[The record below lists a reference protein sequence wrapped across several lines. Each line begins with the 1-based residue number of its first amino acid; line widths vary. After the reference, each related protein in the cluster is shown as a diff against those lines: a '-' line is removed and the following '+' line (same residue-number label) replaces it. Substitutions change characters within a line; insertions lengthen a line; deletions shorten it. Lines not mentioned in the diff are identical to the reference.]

1 MPVKNKISLQEL
13 AEFMTTA
20 DETLDKKTCEAFA
33 RTLFEVVEEAL
44 LSDKFVKVKGFG
56 TFKLVAVSDRES
68 VNINTGERFQIE
80 GHTKVS
86 FIPDNTL
93 KEEINRPFAHFETID
108 LSDDTEQAEL
118 DAIDAAAE
126 EEAQEMQASQEA
138 VEEAADEAVEEFVE
152 KSVEEEPAEEAVEQ
166 TAEEAPKEATA
177 EETEE
182 SMEEPVATE
191 PQTIVTAEKKEEEP
205 AKAAASAEERQSV
218 AEATVENTDDEALA
232 EETPAEESPES
243 EADGQEEASTAMPIT
258 YEYNEQPPRRPFNWW
273 KAIGLFFAV
282 LALMLASYFAGYYRL
297 LCPCIIGLPEW
308 SEPQPAQPAV
318 KVQSA
323 KPAPAKPQ
331 PAPAEATAPKIPEN
345 PLNLEN
351 PEQPEP
357 RISKP
362 AKPASAPRKQQ
373 SAPRKQQ
380 SAPAE
385 VAPAPQADTT
395 VATQPHTVARGET
408 LYSIARKYYGSDKYV
423 NVIIRHNR
431 IKNPNNIEKGTTL
444 QIPILDT
451 GN

>member
-1 MPVKNKISLQEL
+1 
-13 AEFMTTA
+13 MTAA
-20 DETLDKKTCEAFA
+20 DETLDKNTCEAFA

-108 LSDDTEQAEL
+108 LSDETEQAEL
-118 DAIDAAAE
+118 DAIDAAAAEEALENEEAEETVEEVAEEMPADEPTEEVVE
-126 EEAQEMQASQEA
+126 EEVMEEVPEEVLKEEP
-138 VEEAADEAVEEFVE
+138 VEEA
-152 KSVEEEPAEEAVEQ
+152 EEP
-166 TAEEAPKEATA
+166 
-177 EETEE
+177 
-182 SMEEPVATE
+182 MEEPVATE
-191 PQTIVTAEKKEEEP
+191 PQTIVTAEKKEEKP
-205 AKAAASAEERQSV
+205 AKAEEPAADTTLESEKAPEPEAEE
-218 AEATVENTDDEALA
+218 
-232 EETPAEESPES
+232 
-243 EADGQEEASTAMPIT
+243 QEEAPTALPVS
-258 YEYNEQPPRRPFNWW
+258 YEYTEQPPRRPFNWW
-273 KAIGLFFAV
+273 KAIGVFFFV
-282 LALMLASYFAGYYRL
+282 LTLMLLSYFAGYYRL

-308 SEPQPAQPAV
+308 TEPQPVQPAA
-318 KVQSA
+318 KVQPT
-323 KPAPAKPQ
+323 KTAPAKPQ
-331 PAPAEATAPKIPEN
+331 PAPAETTTPKISEN
-345 PLNLEN
+345 PLNSEN
-351 PEQPEP
+351 PEQPES
-357 RISKP
+357 RKSKP
-362 AKPASAPRKQQ
+362 AKPDP
-373 SAPRKQQ
+373 APRKQQ

-385 VAPAPQADTT
+385 VAPAPPADTT

>member
-1 MPVKNKISLQEL
+1 
-13 AEFMTTA
+13 MTAA

-108 LSDDTEQAEL
+108 LSDETEQAEL
-118 DAIDAAAE
+118 DAIDAAAAEEALENEEAEETVEEVAEEMPADEPTEEVVE
-126 EEAQEMQASQEA
+126 EEVKEEVPEEVLKEEA
-138 VEEAADEAVEEFVE
+138 VEET
-152 KSVEEEPAEEAVEQ
+152 EEP
-166 TAEEAPKEATA
+166 
-177 EETEE
+177 
-182 SMEEPVATE
+182 MEEPVATE

-205 AKAAASAEERQSV
+205 AKAEEPAADTTLESEKGPEPEAEE
-218 AEATVENTDDEALA
+218 
-232 EETPAEESPES
+232 
-243 EADGQEEASTAMPIT
+243 QEEAPTALPVS
-258 YEYNEQPPRRPFNWW
+258 YEYTEQPPRRPFNWW
-273 KAIGLFFAV
+273 KAIGVFFFV
-282 LALMLASYFAGYYRL
+282 LALMLLSYFAGYYRL

-308 SEPQPAQPAV
+308 TEPQPAQPA
-318 KVQSA
+318 A
-323 KPAPAKPQ
+323 KAQPAKTAPAKPQ
-331 PAPAEATAPKIPEN
+331 PAPAETTAPKISEN
-345 PLNLEN
+345 PLNSEN
-351 PEQPEP
+351 PEQPEF
-357 RISKP
+357 RKNKP
-362 AKPASAPRKQQ
+362 AKPDP
-373 SAPRKQQ
+373 APRKQQ

-385 VAPAPQADTT
+385 VAPAPPADTT

>member
-1 MPVKNKISLQEL
+1 
-13 AEFMTTA
+13 MTAA

-108 LSDDTEQAEL
+108 LSDETEQAEL
-118 DAIDAAAE
+118 DAIDAAAA
-126 EEAQEMQASQEA
+126 EEALENEEA
-138 VEEAADEAVEEFVE
+138 EETVEEVAEEMPAV
-152 KSVEEEPAEEAVEQ
+152 EPAEEDVEEEVKEEVPEEVLKEEPVEE
-166 TAEEAPKEATA
+166 AEEP
-177 EETEE
+177 
-182 SMEEPVATE
+182 MEEPVATE
-191 PQTIVTAEKKEEEP
+191 PQTIVTAEKKQEEP
-205 AKAAASAEERQSV
+205 AKAEEPAADTTLESEKAPEPEAEE
-218 AEATVENTDDEALA
+218 
-232 EETPAEESPES
+232 
-243 EADGQEEASTAMPIT
+243 QEEAPTALPVS
-258 YEYNEQPPRRPFNWW
+258 YEYTEQPPRRPFNWW
-273 KAIGLFFAV
+273 KAIGVFFFV
-282 LALMLASYFAGYYRL
+282 LALMLLSYFAGYYRL

-308 SEPQPAQPAV
+308 TEPQPAQPAA
-318 KVQSA
+318 KVQPA
-323 KPAPAKPQ
+323 KTAPAKPQ
-331 PAPAEATAPKIPEN
+331 PAPAETTAPKIPEN
-345 PLNLEN
+345 PLNSEN
-351 PEQPEP
+351 PEQPES
-357 RISKP
+357 RKSKP
-362 AKPASAPRKQQ
+362 AKPDPAPRKQQ
-373 SAPRKQQ
+373 SAT
-380 SAPAE
+380 AE
-385 VAPAPQADTT
+385 VAPAPPADTT

-451 GN
+451 VN

>member
-1 MPVKNKISLQEL
+1 
-13 AEFMTTA
+13 MTAA

-44 LSDKFVKVKGFG
+44 LTDKFVKVKGFG

-108 LSDDTEQAEL
+108 LSDETEQAEL
-118 DAIDAAAE
+118 DAIDAAAA
-126 EEAQEMQASQEA
+126 EEALENEEA
-138 VEEAADEAVEEFVE
+138 EETVEEVAEEMPAV
-152 KSVEEEPAEEAVEQ
+152 EPAEEDVEEEVKEEVPEEVLKEEPVEE
-166 TAEEAPKEATA
+166 AEEP
-177 EETEE
+177 
-182 SMEEPVATE
+182 MEEPVATE
-191 PQTIVTAEKKEEEP
+191 PQTIVTAEKKEKEP
-205 AKAAASAEERQSV
+205 AKAEEPAADTTLESEKAPEPEAEE
-218 AEATVENTDDEALA
+218 
-232 EETPAEESPES
+232 
-243 EADGQEEASTAMPIT
+243 QEEAPTALPVS
-258 YEYNEQPPRRPFNWW
+258 YEYTEQPPRRPFNWW
-273 KAIGLFFAV
+273 KAIGVFFFV
-282 LALMLASYFAGYYRL
+282 LALMLLSYFAGYYRL

-308 SEPQPAQPAV
+308 TEPQPAQPAA
-318 KVQSA
+318 KVQPA
-323 KPAPAKPQ
+323 KTAPAKPQ
-331 PAPAEATAPKIPEN
+331 PAPAETTAPKISEN
-345 PLNLEN
+345 PLNSEN

-357 RISKP
+357 RKSKP
-362 AKPASAPRKQQ
+362 AKPDP
-373 SAPRKQQ
+373 APRKQQ

-385 VAPAPQADTT
+385 VAPAPPADTT
-395 VATQPHTVARGET
+395 IATQPHTVARGET

-451 GN
+451 VN

>member
-13 AEFMTTA
+13 AEFMTAA

-108 LSDDTEQAEL
+108 LSDETEQAEL
-118 DAIDAAAE
+118 DAIDAAAA
-126 EEAQEMQASQEA
+126 EEAQESEA
-138 VEEAADEAVEEFVE
+138 VEETVEEVAE
-152 KSVEEEPAEEAVEQ
+152 EMPAEEPAEEVVE
-166 TAEEAPKEATA
+166 EEVKEEVLEEVLKEEPA

-182 SMEEPVATE
+182 PMEEPVATE

-205 AKAAASAEERQSV
+205 EKAEEP
-218 AEATVENTDDEALA
+218 AADTALEND
-232 EETPAEESPES
+232 ETPEP
-243 EADGQEEASTAMPIT
+243 EADEQEEAPTALPVS
-258 YEYNEQPPRRPFNWW
+258 YEYAEQPPRRLFNWW
-273 KAIGLFFAV
+273 KAIGVFFAV
-282 LALMLASYFAGYYRL
+282 LALMLLSYFAGYYRL

-308 SEPQPAQPAV
+308 TEPQPAQPAA
-318 KVQSA
+318 KVQPA

-345 PLNLEN
+345 PLNPEN
-351 PEQPEP
+351 PEQQKP
-357 RISKP
+357 RKSEP
-362 AKPASAPRKQQ
+362 AKPAPAPRKQQ
-373 SAPRKQQ
+373 P
-380 SAPAE
+380 APAE
-385 VAPAPQADTT
+385 VAPAPPADTT

>member
-1 MPVKNKISLQEL
+1 
-13 AEFMTTA
+13 MTVA

-108 LSDDTEQAEL
+108 LSDETEQAEL
-118 DAIDAAAE
+118 DAIDAAAAEEALENEEAEETVEEVAEEMPADEPTEEVVE
-126 EEAQEMQASQEA
+126 EEVMEEVPEEVLKEEP
-138 VEEAADEAVEEFVE
+138 VEEA
-152 KSVEEEPAEEAVEQ
+152 EEP
-166 TAEEAPKEATA
+166 
-177 EETEE
+177 
-182 SMEEPVATE
+182 MEEPVATE

-205 AKAAASAEERQSV
+205 AKAEEPAADTTLESEKAPEPEAEE
-218 AEATVENTDDEALA
+218 
-232 EETPAEESPES
+232 
-243 EADGQEEASTAMPIT
+243 QEEAPTALPVS
-258 YEYNEQPPRRPFNWW
+258 YEYTEQPPRRPFNWW
-273 KAIGLFFAV
+273 KAIGVFFLV
-282 LALMLASYFAGYYRL
+282 FALMLLSYFAGYYRL

-308 SEPQPAQPAV
+308 TEPQPVQPAA
-318 KVQSA
+318 KVQPA
-323 KPAPAKPQ
+323 KTAPAKPQ
-331 PAPAEATAPKIPEN
+331 PAPAESTAPKISEN
-345 PLNLEN
+345 PLNSEN
-351 PEQPEP
+351 TEQPEP
-357 RISKP
+357 RKSKP
-362 AKPASAPRKQQ
+362 AKPDP
-373 SAPRKQQ
+373 APRKQQ

-385 VAPAPQADTT
+385 VAPAPPADTT

-423 NVIIRHNR
+423 NIIIRHNR

>member
-1 MPVKNKISLQEL
+1 
-13 AEFMTTA
+13 MTAA

-108 LSDDTEQAEL
+108 LSDETEQAEL
-118 DAIDAAAE
+118 DAIDAAAAEEALENEEAEETVEEVAEEMPATGPAEEIVE
-126 EEAQEMQASQEA
+126 EEVMEEVPEEVLKEEP
-138 VEEAADEAVEEFVE
+138 VEEA
-152 KSVEEEPAEEAVEQ
+152 EEP
-166 TAEEAPKEATA
+166 
-177 EETEE
+177 
-182 SMEEPVATE
+182 MEEPVATE

-205 AKAAASAEERQSV
+205 AKAEEPAADTTLESEKAPEPEAEE
-218 AEATVENTDDEALA
+218 
-232 EETPAEESPES
+232 
-243 EADGQEEASTAMPIT
+243 QEEAPTALPVS
-258 YEYNEQPPRRPFNWW
+258 YEYTEQPPRRPFNWW
-273 KAIGLFFAV
+273 KAIGVFFFV
-282 LALMLASYFAGYYRL
+282 LALMLLSYFAGYYRL

-308 SEPQPAQPAV
+308 TEPQPAQPAA
-318 KVQSA
+318 KVQPA
-323 KPAPAKPQ
+323 KTAPAKPQ
-331 PAPAEATAPKIPEN
+331 PVPAETTAPKISEN
-345 PLNLEN
+345 PLNAEN
-351 PEQPEP
+351 LEQPEP
-357 RISKP
+357 RRSKP
-362 AKPASAPRKQQ
+362 AKPDP
-373 SAPRKQQ
+373 APRKQQ

-385 VAPAPQADTT
+385 VSPAPPADTT
-395 VATQPHTVARGET
+395 IATQPHTVARGET

>member
-1 MPVKNKISLQEL
+1 
-13 AEFMTTA
+13 MTAA
-20 DETLDKKTCEAFA
+20 DETLDKKTCEVFA

-68 VNINTGERFQIE
+68 VNINTGERFQID

-108 LSDDTEQAEL
+108 LSDETEQAEL
-118 DAIDAAAE
+118 DAIDAAAA
-126 EEAQEMQASQEA
+126 EEALENEEA
-138 VEEAADEAVEEFVE
+138 EETVEEVAEEMPADEPTEEV
-152 KSVEEEPAEEAVEQ
+152 VEEEVMEEVP
-166 TAEEAPKEATA
+166 EEVLKEEPV

-182 SMEEPVATE
+182 PMEEPVATE

-205 AKAAASAEERQSV
+205 AKAEEPAADTTLESEKTPEPEAEE
-218 AEATVENTDDEALA
+218 
-232 EETPAEESPES
+232 
-243 EADGQEEASTAMPIT
+243 QEEAPTALPVS
-258 YEYNEQPPRRPFNWW
+258 YEYAEQPPHRPFNWW
-273 KAIGLFFAV
+273 KAIGVFFAV
-282 LALMLASYFAGYYRL
+282 LALMLLSYFAGYYRL

-308 SEPQPAQPAV
+308 TEPQPAQPAA
-318 KVQSA
+318 KVQPA
-323 KPAPAKPQ
+323 KTAPAKPQ
-331 PAPAEATAPKIPEN
+331 PVPAETTAPKISEN
-345 PLNLEN
+345 PLNAEN

-357 RISKP
+357 RRSKP
-362 AKPASAPRKQQ
+362 AKPDP
-373 SAPRKQQ
+373 APRKQQ

-385 VAPAPQADTT
+385 VSPAPPADTT

>member
-1 MPVKNKISLQEL
+1 
-13 AEFMTTA
+13 MTAA

-44 LSDKFVKVKGFG
+44 LTDKFVKVKGFG

-108 LSDDTEQAEL
+108 LSDETEQAEL
-118 DAIDAAAE
+118 DAIDAAAA
-126 EEAQEMQASQEA
+126 EEALENEEA
-138 VEEAADEAVEEFVE
+138 EETVEEVAEEMPAV
-152 KSVEEEPAEEAVEQ
+152 EPAEEDVEEEVKEEVPEEVLKEEPVEE
-166 TAEEAPKEATA
+166 AEEP
-177 EETEE
+177 
-182 SMEEPVATE
+182 MEEPVATE
-191 PQTIVTAEKKEEEP
+191 PQTIVTAEKKEKEP
-205 AKAAASAEERQSV
+205 AKAEEPAADTTLESEKAPEPEAEE
-218 AEATVENTDDEALA
+218 
-232 EETPAEESPES
+232 
-243 EADGQEEASTAMPIT
+243 QEEAPTALPVS
-258 YEYNEQPPRRPFNWW
+258 YEYTEQPPRRPFNWW
-273 KAIGLFFAV
+273 KAIGVFFFV
-282 LALMLASYFAGYYRL
+282 LALMLLSYFAGYYRL

-308 SEPQPAQPAV
+308 TEPQSAQPAA
-318 KVQSA
+318 KVQPT
-323 KPAPAKPQ
+323 KTAPAKPQ
-331 PAPAEATAPKIPEN
+331 PAPAETTAPKISEN
-345 PLNLEN
+345 PHNPGN
-351 PEQPEP
+351 PEQSEP
-357 RISKP
+357 RKSKP
-362 AKPASAPRKQQ
+362 AKPVPAPRKH
-373 SAPRKQQ
+373 Q

-385 VAPAPQADTT
+385 VAPAPPADTT

-451 GN
+451 VN

>member
-1 MPVKNKISLQEL
+1 
-13 AEFMTTA
+13 MTAA
-20 DETLDKKTCEAFA
+20 DVTLDKKTCEAFA

-108 LSDDTEQAEL
+108 LSDETEQAEL
-118 DAIDAAAE
+118 DAIDAAAA
-126 EEAQEMQASQEA
+126 EEALENEEA
-138 VEEAADEAVEEFVE
+138 EETVEEVAEEMPAV
-152 KSVEEEPAEEAVEQ
+152 EPAEEDVEEEVKEEVPEEVLKEEPVEE
-166 TAEEAPKEATA
+166 AEEP
-177 EETEE
+177 
-182 SMEEPVATE
+182 MEEPVATE

-205 AKAAASAEERQSV
+205 AKAEEPAADTVLESEKAPEPEAEE
-218 AEATVENTDDEALA
+218 
-232 EETPAEESPES
+232 
-243 EADGQEEASTAMPIT
+243 QEEAPTVLPVS
-258 YEYNEQPPRRPFNWW
+258 YEYTEQPPRRPFNWW
-273 KAIGLFFAV
+273 KAIGVFFFV
-282 LALMLASYFAGYYRL
+282 LALMLLSYFAGYYRL

-308 SEPQPAQPAV
+308 TEPQPAQPAA
-318 KVQSA
+318 KVQPT
-323 KPAPAKPQ
+323 KTAPAKPQ
-331 PAPAEATAPKIPEN
+331 PAPAETTAPKIPEN
-345 PLNLEN
+345 PLNSEN
-351 PEQPEP
+351 PEQPES
-357 RISKP
+357 RKSKP
-362 AKPASAPRKQQ
+362 AKPDPAPRKQQ
-373 SAPRKQQ
+373 SAT
-380 SAPAE
+380 AE
-385 VAPAPQADTT
+385 VAPAPPADTT

>member
-1 MPVKNKISLQEL
+1 
-13 AEFMTTA
+13 MTAA

-108 LSDDTEQAEL
+108 LSDETEQAEL
-118 DAIDAAAE
+118 DAIDAAAA
-126 EEAQEMQASQEA
+126 EEALENEE
-138 VEEAADEAVEEFVE
+138 VEETVEEVA
-152 KSVEEEPAEEAVEQ
+152 EEMPATEPAEEVVEEEVKEEVPEEVLKEEPVEE
-166 TAEEAPKEATA
+166 AEEP
-177 EETEE
+177 
-182 SMEEPVATE
+182 MEEPVATE

-205 AKAAASAEERQSV
+205 AKAEEPAADTTLESEKAPEPEAEE
-218 AEATVENTDDEALA
+218 
-232 EETPAEESPES
+232 
-243 EADGQEEASTAMPIT
+243 QEEAPTALPVS
-258 YEYNEQPPRRPFNWW
+258 YEYTEQPPRRPFNWW
-273 KAIGLFFAV
+273 KAIGVFFFV
-282 LALMLASYFAGYYRL
+282 LALMLLSYFAGYYRL

-308 SEPQPAQPAV
+308 TEPQPAQPAA
-318 KVQSA
+318 KVQPA
-323 KPAPAKPQ
+323 KTAPAKPQ
-331 PAPAEATAPKIPEN
+331 PAPAEATAPKISEN
-345 PLNLEN
+345 PLNSEN
-351 PEQPEP
+351 PEQPES
-357 RISKP
+357 RKSKP
-362 AKPASAPRKQQ
+362 AKPDP
-373 SAPRKQQ
+373 APRKQQ

-385 VAPAPQADTT
+385 VAPAPPADTT

-423 NVIIRHNR
+423 NIIIRHNR

>member
-1 MPVKNKISLQEL
+1 
-13 AEFMTTA
+13 MTAA

-108 LSDDTEQAEL
+108 LSDETEQAEL
-118 DAIDAAAE
+118 DAIDAAAA
-126 EEAQEMQASQEA
+126 EEALENEEA
-138 VEEAADEAVEEFVE
+138 EETVEEVAEEMPAT
-152 KSVEEEPAEEAVEQ
+152 EPAEEVVEEEVMEEVPEEVLKEEPVEE
-166 TAEEAPKEATA
+166 AEEP
-177 EETEE
+177 
-182 SMEEPVATE
+182 MEEPVATE

-205 AKAAASAEERQSV
+205 AKAEEPAADTVLESEKAPEPEAEE
-218 AEATVENTDDEALA
+218 
-232 EETPAEESPES
+232 
-243 EADGQEEASTAMPIT
+243 QEEAPTALPVS
-258 YEYNEQPPRRPFNWW
+258 YEYTEQPPRRPFNWW
-273 KAIGLFFAV
+273 KAIGVFFFV
-282 LALMLASYFAGYYRL
+282 LALMLLSYFAGYYRL

-308 SEPQPAQPAV
+308 TEPQPVQPAA
-318 KVQSA
+318 KVQPA
-323 KPAPAKPQ
+323 KTAPAKPQ
-331 PAPAEATAPKIPEN
+331 SAPAETTAPKISEN
-345 PLNLEN
+345 PLNSEN
-351 PEQPEP
+351 PEQPES
-357 RISKP
+357 RKSKP
-362 AKPASAPRKQQ
+362 AKPDP
-373 SAPRKQQ
+373 APRKQQ

-385 VAPAPQADTT
+385 VAPAPPADTT

>member
-1 MPVKNKISLQEL
+1 
-13 AEFMTTA
+13 MTAA

-108 LSDDTEQAEL
+108 LSDETEQAEL
-118 DAIDAAAE
+118 DAIDAAAA
-126 EEAQEMQASQEA
+126 EEALENEEA
-138 VEEAADEAVEEFVE
+138 EETVEEVAEEIPAD
-152 KSVEEEPAEEAVEQ
+152 EPAEEVIEEEVMEEVPEEVLKEESVEE
-166 TAEEAPKEATA
+166 AEEP
-177 EETEE
+177 
-182 SMEEPVATE
+182 MEEPVATE

-205 AKAAASAEERQSV
+205 AKAEEPAADTTLESEKAPEPEAEEQED
-218 AEATVENTDDEALA
+218 APTAL
-232 EETPAEESPES
+232 PVS
-243 EADGQEEASTAMPIT
+243 
-258 YEYNEQPPRRPFNWW
+258 YEYTEQPPRRPFNWW
-273 KAIGLFFAV
+273 KAIGVFFFV
-282 LALMLASYFAGYYRL
+282 LALMLLSYFAGYYRL

-308 SEPQPAQPAV
+308 TEPQPAQPAA
-318 KVQSA
+318 KVQPA
-323 KPAPAKPQ
+323 QTAPAKPQ
-331 PAPAEATAPKIPEN
+331 PAPAETTAPKISEN
-345 PLNLEN
+345 PLNSEN

-357 RISKP
+357 RKSMP
-362 AKPASAPRKQQ
+362 AKPAP
-373 SAPRKQQ
+373 APRKQQ

-385 VAPAPQADTT
+385 VSPAPPADTT

>member
-1 MPVKNKISLQEL
+1 
-13 AEFMTTA
+13 MTAA

-108 LSDDTEQAEL
+108 LSDETEQAEL
-118 DAIDAAAE
+118 DAIDAAAA
-126 EEAQEMQASQEA
+126 EEALENEEA
-138 VEEAADEAVEEFVE
+138 EETVEEVAEEMPAT
-152 KSVEEEPAEEAVEQ
+152 EPAEEVVEEEVKEEVPEEVLKEEPVEE
-166 TAEEAPKEATA
+166 AEEP
-177 EETEE
+177 
-182 SMEEPVATE
+182 MEEPVATE

-205 AKAAASAEERQSV
+205 AKAEEPAADTTLESEKAPEPEAEE
-218 AEATVENTDDEALA
+218 
-232 EETPAEESPES
+232 
-243 EADGQEEASTAMPIT
+243 QEEAPSALPVS
-258 YEYNEQPPRRPFNWW
+258 YEYTEQPPRRPFNWW
-273 KAIGLFFAV
+273 KAIGVFFLV
-282 LALMLASYFAGYYRL
+282 LALLLLSYFAGYYRL

-308 SEPQPAQPAV
+308 TEPQPAQPAA
-318 KVQSA
+318 KVQPA
-323 KPAPAKPQ
+323 KTAPAKPQ
-331 PAPAEATAPKIPEN
+331 PAPAETTAPKISEN
-345 PLNLEN
+345 PLNSEN
-351 PEQPEP
+351 PEQPES
-357 RISKP
+357 RKSKP
-362 AKPASAPRKQQ
+362 AKPDP
-373 SAPRKQQ
+373 APRKQQ

-385 VAPAPQADTT
+385 VAPAPPADTT

>member
-1 MPVKNKISLQEL
+1 
-13 AEFMTTA
+13 MTAA

-108 LSDDTEQAEL
+108 LSDETEQAEL
-118 DAIDAAAE
+118 DAIDAAAA
-126 EEAQEMQASQEA
+126 EEALENEEA
-138 VEEAADEAVEEFVE
+138 EETVEEVTEEMPAD
-152 KSVEEEPAEEAVEQ
+152 EPAEEDVEEEVMEEVPEEVLKEEPVEE
-166 TAEEAPKEATA
+166 AEEP
-177 EETEE
+177 
-182 SMEEPVATE
+182 MEEPVATE

-205 AKAAASAEERQSV
+205 AKAEEPAADTTLESEKGPEPEAEE
-218 AEATVENTDDEALA
+218 
-232 EETPAEESPES
+232 
-243 EADGQEEASTAMPIT
+243 QEEAPTALPVS
-258 YEYNEQPPRRPFNWW
+258 YEYTEQPPRRPFNWW
-273 KAIGLFFAV
+273 KAIGVFFFV
-282 LALMLASYFAGYYRL
+282 LALMLLSYFAGYYRL

-308 SEPQPAQPAV
+308 TEPQPAQPA
-318 KVQSA
+318 A
-323 KPAPAKPQ
+323 KAQPAKTAPAKPQ
-331 PAPAEATAPKIPEN
+331 PAPAETTAPKISEN
-345 PLNLEN
+345 PLNSEN
-351 PEQPEP
+351 PEQPEF
-357 RISKP
+357 RKNKP
-362 AKPASAPRKQQ
+362 AKPDP
-373 SAPRKQQ
+373 APRKQQ

-385 VAPAPQADTT
+385 VAPAPPADTT

>member
-1 MPVKNKISLQEL
+1 
-13 AEFMTTA
+13 MTAA

-108 LSDDTEQAEL
+108 LSDETQQAEL
-118 DAIDAAAE
+118 DAIDAAAA
-126 EEAQEMQASQEA
+126 EEALENEEA
-138 VEEAADEAVEEFVE
+138 EETVEEVAEEMPADEPTEEV
-152 KSVEEEPAEEAVEQ
+152 VEEEVMEEVP
-166 TAEEAPKEATA
+166 EEVLKEEPV

-182 SMEEPVATE
+182 PMEEPVATE

-205 AKAAASAEERQSV
+205 AKAEEPAADTTLESEKAPEPEAEE
-218 AEATVENTDDEALA
+218 
-232 EETPAEESPES
+232 
-243 EADGQEEASTAMPIT
+243 QEEAPTALPVS
-258 YEYNEQPPRRPFNWW
+258 YEYTEQPPRRPFNWW
-273 KAIGLFFAV
+273 KAIGVFFLV
-282 LALMLASYFAGYYRL
+282 FALMLLSYFAGYYRL

-308 SEPQPAQPAV
+308 TEPQPVQPAA
-318 KVQSA
+318 KVQPA
-323 KPAPAKPQ
+323 KTAPAKPQ
-331 PAPAEATAPKIPEN
+331 PAPAESTAPKISEN
-345 PLNLEN
+345 SLNPEN
-351 PEQPEP
+351 PEQPES
-357 RISKP
+357 RKSKP
-362 AKPASAPRKQQ
+362 AKPDP
-373 SAPRKQQ
+373 APRKQQ

-385 VAPAPQADTT
+385 VAPAPPADTT

>member
-1 MPVKNKISLQEL
+1 
-13 AEFMTTA
+13 MTAA
-20 DETLDKKTCEAFA
+20 DDTLDKKTCEAFA

-108 LSDDTEQAEL
+108 LSDETEQAEL
-118 DAIDAAAE
+118 DAIDAAAA
-126 EEAQEMQASQEA
+126 EEALENEEA
-138 VEEAADEAVEEFVE
+138 EETVEEVAEEMPAA
-152 KSVEEEPAEEAVEQ
+152 EPAEEVVE
-166 TAEEAPKEATA
+166 EEVKEEVPEEVLKEDPV

-182 SMEEPVATE
+182 PMEEPVATE

-205 AKAAASAEERQSV
+205 AKAEEPAADTTLESKKNPEPEAEE
-218 AEATVENTDDEALA
+218 
-232 EETPAEESPES
+232 
-243 EADGQEEASTAMPIT
+243 QEEAPTALPVS
-258 YEYNEQPPRRPFNWW
+258 YEYTEQPPRRPFNWW
-273 KAIGLFFAV
+273 KAIGVFFFV
-282 LALMLASYFAGYYRL
+282 LALMLLSYFAGYYRL

-308 SEPQPAQPAV
+308 TEPQPVQPAA
-318 KVQSA
+318 KVQPA
-323 KPAPAKPQ
+323 KTAPAKPQ
-331 PAPAEATAPKIPEN
+331 PAPAESTAPKISAN
-345 PLNLEN
+345 PLNSEN
-351 PEQPEP
+351 PEQPES
-357 RISKP
+357 RKSKP
-362 AKPASAPRKQQ
+362 AKPDP
-373 SAPRKQQ
+373 APRKQQ

-385 VAPAPQADTT
+385 VAPAPPADTT

>member
-13 AEFMTTA
+13 AEFMTAA
-20 DETLDKKTCEAFA
+20 DVTLDKKTCEAFA

-108 LSDDTEQAEL
+108 LSDETEQAEL
-118 DAIDAAAE
+118 DAIDAAAA
-126 EEAQEMQASQEA
+126 EEAQE
-138 VEEAADEAVEEFVE
+138 EETVEEFVAE
-152 KSVEEEPAEEAVEQ
+152 VAEEMPAEEPAEEVVEEEVKEEVPEEVLKEEPVEE
-166 TAEEAPKEATA
+166 AEEP
-177 EETEE
+177 
-182 SMEEPVATE
+182 MEEPVATE

-205 AKAAASAEERQSV
+205 AKAEEPAADTTLESEKAPEPEAEE
-218 AEATVENTDDEALA
+218 
-232 EETPAEESPES
+232 
-243 EADGQEEASTAMPIT
+243 QEEAPTALPVS
-258 YEYNEQPPRRPFNWW
+258 YEYTEQPPRRPFNWW
-273 KAIGLFFAV
+273 KAIGVFFFV
-282 LALMLASYFAGYYRL
+282 LALMLLSYFAGYYRL

-308 SEPQPAQPAV
+308 TEPQPAQPAA
-318 KVQSA
+318 KVQPA
-323 KPAPAKPQ
+323 KTAPAKPQ
-331 PAPAEATAPKIPEN
+331 PAPAETTAPKISEN
-345 PLNLEN
+345 PLNSEN
-351 PEQPEP
+351 PEQPES
-357 RISKP
+357 RKSKP
-362 AKPASAPRKQQ
+362 AKPDP
-373 SAPRKQQ
+373 APRKQQ

-385 VAPAPQADTT
+385 VAPAPPADTT

>member
-13 AEFMTTA
+13 AEFMTAA
-20 DETLDKKTCEAFA
+20 DVTLDKKTCEAFA

-44 LSDKFVKVKGFG
+44 LTDKFVKVKGFG

-108 LSDDTEQAEL
+108 LSDETEQAEL
-118 DAIDAAAE
+118 DAIDAAAA
-126 EEAQEMQASQEA
+126 EEALENEEA
-138 VEEAADEAVEEFVE
+138 EETVEEVAEEMPAD
-152 KSVEEEPAEEAVEQ
+152 EPAEEVVEEEVKEEVPEEMLKEEPVEE
-166 TAEEAPKEATA
+166 AEEP
-177 EETEE
+177 
-182 SMEEPVATE
+182 MEEPVATE

-205 AKAAASAEERQSV
+205 AKAEEPAADTTLESEKKPEPEAEE
-218 AEATVENTDDEALA
+218 
-232 EETPAEESPES
+232 
-243 EADGQEEASTAMPIT
+243 QEEAPTALPVS
-258 YEYNEQPPRRPFNWW
+258 YEYTEQPPRRPFNWW
-273 KAIGLFFAV
+273 KAIGVFFFV
-282 LALMLASYFAGYYRL
+282 LVLMLLSYFAGYYRL

-308 SEPQPAQPAV
+308 TEPQPAQPA
-318 KVQSA
+318 A
-323 KPAPAKPQ
+323 KAQPAKTAPAKPQ
-331 PAPAEATAPKIPEN
+331 PAPAETTAPKISAN
-345 PLNLEN
+345 PLNSEN
-351 PEQPEP
+351 PEQPES
-357 RISKP
+357 RKSKP
-362 AKPASAPRKQQ
+362 AKPDP
-373 SAPRKQQ
+373 APRKQQ

-385 VAPAPQADTT
+385 VAPAPPADTT

>member
-13 AEFMTTA
+13 AEFMTAA

-108 LSDDTEQAEL
+108 LSDETEQAEL
-118 DAIDAAAE
+118 DAIDAAAA
-126 EEAQEMQASQEA
+126 EEALENEEA
-138 VEEAADEAVEEFVE
+138 EETVEEVAEEIPAD
-152 KSVEEEPAEEAVEQ
+152 EPAEEVIEEEVMEEVPEEVLKEESVEE
-166 TAEEAPKEATA
+166 AEEP
-177 EETEE
+177 
-182 SMEEPVATE
+182 MEEPVATE

-205 AKAAASAEERQSV
+205 AKAEEPAADTTLESEKAPEPEAEE
-218 AEATVENTDDEALA
+218 
-232 EETPAEESPES
+232 
-243 EADGQEEASTAMPIT
+243 QEEAPTALPVSN
-258 YEYNEQPPRRPFNWW
+258 EYTEQPPRRPFNWW
-273 KAIGLFFAV
+273 KAIGVFFFV
-282 LALMLASYFAGYYRL
+282 LALMLLSYFAGYYRL

-308 SEPQPAQPAV
+308 TEPQPAQPAA
-318 KVQSA
+318 KVQPA
-323 KPAPAKPQ
+323 QTAPAKPQ
-331 PAPAEATAPKIPEN
+331 PAPAETTAPKISEN
-345 PLNLEN
+345 PLNSEN

-357 RISKP
+357 RKSMP
-362 AKPASAPRKQQ
+362 AKPAP
-373 SAPRKQQ
+373 APRKQQ

-385 VAPAPQADTT
+385 VSPAPPADTT

>member
-1 MPVKNKISLQEL
+1 
-13 AEFMTTA
+13 MTAA
-20 DETLDKKTCEAFA
+20 DVTLDKKTCEAFA

-108 LSDDTEQAEL
+108 LSDETEQAEL
-118 DAIDAAAE
+118 DAIDAAAA
-126 EEAQEMQASQEA
+126 EEALENEEA
-138 VEEAADEAVEEFVE
+138 EETVEEVAEEMPADEPTEEV
-152 KSVEEEPAEEAVEQ
+152 VEEEVMEEVP
-166 TAEEAPKEATA
+166 EEVLKEEPV

-182 SMEEPVATE
+182 PMEEPVATE
-191 PQTIVTAEKKEEEP
+191 PQTIVTAEKKEEKP
-205 AKAAASAEERQSV
+205 AKAEEPAADTTLESEKAPEPEAEE
-218 AEATVENTDDEALA
+218 
-232 EETPAEESPES
+232 
-243 EADGQEEASTAMPIT
+243 QEEAPTALPVS
-258 YEYNEQPPRRPFNWW
+258 YEYTEQAPRRPFNWW
-273 KAIGLFFAV
+273 KAIGVFFFV
-282 LALMLASYFAGYYRL
+282 LALMLLSYFAGYYRL

-308 SEPQPAQPAV
+308 TEPQPAQPAA
-318 KVQSA
+318 KVQPA
-323 KPAPAKPQ
+323 KTAPVKPQ
-331 PAPAEATAPKIPEN
+331 PAPAETTAPKISGNTLNPEN
-345 PLNLEN
+345 T
-351 PEQPEP
+351 EQPEP
-357 RISKP
+357 RKSKP
-362 AKPASAPRKQQ
+362 AKPEP
-373 SAPRKQQ
+373 APRKQQ

-385 VAPAPQADTT
+385 VAPAPPADTT

>member
-1 MPVKNKISLQEL
+1 
-13 AEFMTTA
+13 MTAA

-44 LSDKFVKVKGFG
+44 LTDKFVKVKGFG

-108 LSDDTEQAEL
+108 LSDETEQAEL
-118 DAIDAAAE
+118 DAIDAAAA
-126 EEAQEMQASQEA
+126 EEALENEEAEETVEEVAEEMPAAEPTEEVVKEEVMEEVPEEVLKEEP
-138 VEEAADEAVEEFVE
+138 VEEA
-152 KSVEEEPAEEAVEQ
+152 EEP
-166 TAEEAPKEATA
+166 
-177 EETEE
+177 
-182 SMEEPVATE
+182 MEEPVATE

-205 AKAAASAEERQSV
+205 AKAEEPAADTTLENEKAPEPEAEE
-218 AEATVENTDDEALA
+218 
-232 EETPAEESPES
+232 
-243 EADGQEEASTAMPIT
+243 QEEAPTALPVS
-258 YEYNEQPPRRPFNWW
+258 YEYTEQPPRRPFNWW
-273 KAIGLFFAV
+273 KAIGVFFFV
-282 LALMLASYFAGYYRL
+282 LALMLLSYFAGYYRL

-308 SEPQPAQPAV
+308 TESQPAQPAA
-318 KVQSA
+318 KVQPA
-323 KPAPAKPQ
+323 KTAPAKPQ
-331 PAPAEATAPKIPEN
+331 PAPAETTAPKISEN
-345 PLNLEN
+345 PHNPGN
-351 PEQPEP
+351 PEQSEP
-357 RISKP
+357 RKSKP
-362 AKPASAPRKQQ
+362 AKPDP
-373 SAPRKQQ
+373 APRKQQ

-385 VAPAPQADTT
+385 VAPAPPADTT
-395 VATQPHTVARGET
+395 IATQPHTVARGET

>member
-13 AEFMTTA
+13 AEFMTAA

-108 LSDDTEQAEL
+108 LSDETEQAEL
-118 DAIDAAAE
+118 DAIDAAAA
-126 EEAQEMQASQEA
+126 EEALENEEA
-138 VEEAADEAVEEFVE
+138 EETVEEVAEEMPAA
-152 KSVEEEPAEEAVEQ
+152 EPAEEVVEEEVKEEVPEEVLKEEPVEE
-166 TAEEAPKEATA
+166 AEEP
-177 EETEE
+177 
-182 SMEEPVATE
+182 MEEPVATE

-205 AKAAASAEERQSV
+205 AKAEEPAADTVLESEKAPEPEAEE
-218 AEATVENTDDEALA
+218 
-232 EETPAEESPES
+232 
-243 EADGQEEASTAMPIT
+243 QEEAPTVLPVS
-258 YEYNEQPPRRPFNWW
+258 YEYTEQPPRRPFNWW
-273 KAIGLFFAV
+273 KAIGVFFFV
-282 LALMLASYFAGYYRL
+282 LALMLLSYFAGYYRL

-308 SEPQPAQPAV
+308 TEPQPAQPAA
-318 KVQSA
+318 KVQPT
-323 KPAPAKPQ
+323 KTAPAKPQ
-331 PAPAEATAPKIPEN
+331 PAPAETTAPKIPEN
-345 PLNLEN
+345 PLNSEN
-351 PEQPEP
+351 PEQPES
-357 RISKP
+357 RKSKP
-362 AKPASAPRKQQ
+362 AKPDPAPRKQQ
-373 SAPRKQQ
+373 SAT
-380 SAPAE
+380 AE
-385 VAPAPQADTT
+385 VAPAPPADTT

>member
-13 AEFMTTA
+13 AEFMTAA

-108 LSDDTEQAEL
+108 LSDETEQAEL
-118 DAIDAAAE
+118 DAIDAAAA
-126 EEAQEMQASQEA
+126 EEALENEEA
-138 VEEAADEAVEEFVE
+138 EETVEEVAEEMPAD
-152 KSVEEEPAEEAVEQ
+152 EPAEEVVEEEVKEEVPEEVLIEEPVEE
-166 TAEEAPKEATA
+166 AEEP
-177 EETEE
+177 
-182 SMEEPVATE
+182 MEEPVATE
-191 PQTIVTAEKKEEEP
+191 PQTIVTAEKKEDEPAKVEEP
-205 AKAAASAEERQSV
+205 AADTTLESEKAPEPEAEE
-218 AEATVENTDDEALA
+218 
-232 EETPAEESPES
+232 
-243 EADGQEEASTAMPIT
+243 QEEAPSALPVS
-258 YEYNEQPPRRPFNWW
+258 YEYTEQPPRRPFNWW
-273 KAIGLFFAV
+273 KAIGVFFFV
-282 LALMLASYFAGYYRL
+282 LALMLLSYFAGYYRL

-308 SEPQPAQPAV
+308 TEPQPAQPAA
-318 KVQSA
+318 KVQPA
-323 KPAPAKPQ
+323 KTAPAKPQ
-331 PAPAEATAPKIPEN
+331 PAPAETTAPKISEN
-345 PLNLEN
+345 PLNSEN
-351 PEQPEP
+351 PEQPES
-357 RISKP
+357 RKSKP
-362 AKPASAPRKQQ
+362 AKPDP
-373 SAPRKQQ
+373 APRKQQ

-385 VAPAPQADTT
+385 VAPAPPADTT

>member
-1 MPVKNKISLQEL
+1 
-13 AEFMTTA
+13 MTAA

-108 LSDDTEQAEL
+108 LSDETEQAEL
-118 DAIDAAAE
+118 DAIDAAAA
-126 EEAQEMQASQEA
+126 EEALENEEA
-138 VEEAADEAVEEFVE
+138 EETVEEVAEEMPADEPTEEV
-152 KSVEEEPAEEAVEQ
+152 VEEEVKEEVP
-166 TAEEAPKEATA
+166 EEVLKEEPV

-182 SMEEPVATE
+182 PMEEPVATE
-191 PQTIVTAEKKEEEP
+191 PQTIVTAEKKQEEP
-205 AKAAASAEERQSV
+205 AKAEEPAADTTLESEKAPEPEAEEQED
-218 AEATVENTDDEALA
+218 APTAL
-232 EETPAEESPES
+232 PVS
-243 EADGQEEASTAMPIT
+243 
-258 YEYNEQPPRRPFNWW
+258 YEYTEQPPRRPFNWW
-273 KAIGLFFAV
+273 KAIGVFFLV
-282 LALMLASYFAGYYRL
+282 LALMLLSYFAGYYRL

-308 SEPQPAQPAV
+308 TEPQPVQLAAKVQPA
-318 KVQSA
+318 KTT
-323 KPAPAKPQ
+323 PAKPQ
-331 PAPAEATAPKIPEN
+331 PAPAESTAPKISEN
-345 PLNLEN
+345 SLNSEN

-357 RISKP
+357 RKSKP
-362 AKPASAPRKQQ
+362 AKPDP
-373 SAPRKQQ
+373 APRKQQ

-385 VAPAPQADTT
+385 VAPAPPADTT

>member
-1 MPVKNKISLQEL
+1 
-13 AEFMTTA
+13 MTAA

-108 LSDDTEQAEL
+108 LSDETEQAEL
-118 DAIDAAAE
+118 DAIDAAAA
-126 EEAQEMQASQEA
+126 EEALENEEA
-138 VEEAADEAVEEFVE
+138 EETVEEVAEEMPAD
-152 KSVEEEPAEEAVEQ
+152 EPAEEDVEEEVMEEVPEEVLKEEPVEE
-166 TAEEAPKEATA
+166 AEEP
-177 EETEE
+177 
-182 SMEEPVATE
+182 MEEPVATE

-205 AKAAASAEERQSV
+205 AKAEEPAADTTLESEKTPEPEAEE
-218 AEATVENTDDEALA
+218 
-232 EETPAEESPES
+232 
-243 EADGQEEASTAMPIT
+243 QEEAPTALPVS
-258 YEYNEQPPRRPFNWW
+258 YEYTEQPPRRPFNWW
-273 KAIGLFFAV
+273 KAIGVFFFV
-282 LALMLASYFAGYYRL
+282 LALMLLSYFAGYYRL

-308 SEPQPAQPAV
+308 TEPQPAQPA
-318 KVQSA
+318 A
-323 KPAPAKPQ
+323 KAQPAKTAPAKPQ
-331 PAPAEATAPKIPEN
+331 PAPAETTAPKISEN
-345 PLNLEN
+345 PLNSEN
-351 PEQPEP
+351 PEQPEF
-357 RISKP
+357 RKNKP
-362 AKPASAPRKQQ
+362 AKPDP
-373 SAPRKQQ
+373 APRKQQ

-385 VAPAPQADTT
+385 VAPAPPADTT

-444 QIPILDT
+444 QIPILGT

>member
-1 MPVKNKISLQEL
+1 
-13 AEFMTTA
+13 MTTA

-108 LSDDTEQAEL
+108 LSDETEQAEL
-118 DAIDAAAE
+118 DAIDAAAA
-126 EEAQEMQASQEA
+126 EEALENEEA
-138 VEEAADEAVEEFVE
+138 EETVEEVAEEMPAA
-152 KSVEEEPAEEAVEQ
+152 EPAEEVVEEEVMEEVPEEVLKEEPVEE
-166 TAEEAPKEATA
+166 AEEP
-177 EETEE
+177 
-182 SMEEPVATE
+182 MEEPVATE

-205 AKAAASAEERQSV
+205 AKAEEPAADTTLESEKAPEPEAEE
-218 AEATVENTDDEALA
+218 
-232 EETPAEESPES
+232 
-243 EADGQEEASTAMPIT
+243 QEEAPTALPVS
-258 YEYNEQPPRRPFNWW
+258 YEYTEQPPRRPFNWW
-273 KAIGLFFAV
+273 KAIGVFFFV
-282 LALMLASYFAGYYRL
+282 LALMLLSYFAGYYRL

-308 SEPQPAQPAV
+308 TESQPAQPAA
-318 KVQSA
+318 KVQPT
-323 KPAPAKPQ
+323 KTAPAKPQ
-331 PAPAEATAPKIPEN
+331 PAPAETTAPKIPEN
-345 PLNLEN
+345 PLNTEN

-357 RISKP
+357 RKSKP
-362 AKPASAPRKQQ
+362 AKPDP
-373 SAPRKQQ
+373 APRKQQ

-385 VAPAPQADTT
+385 VAPAPPADTT
-395 VATQPHTVARGET
+395 IATQPHTVARGET

>member
-1 MPVKNKISLQEL
+1 
-13 AEFMTTA
+13 MTAA
-20 DETLDKKTCEAFA
+20 DVTLDKKTCEAFA

-44 LSDKFVKVKGFG
+44 LTDKFVKVKGFG

-108 LSDDTEQAEL
+108 LSDETEQAEL
-118 DAIDAAAE
+118 DAIDAAAA
-126 EEAQEMQASQEA
+126 EEALENEEA
-138 VEEAADEAVEEFVE
+138 EETVEEVAEEMPAD
-152 KSVEEEPAEEAVEQ
+152 EPAEEVVE
-166 TAEEAPKEATA
+166 EEVKEEVPEEVLKEEPV

-182 SMEEPVATE
+182 PMEEPVATE

-205 AKAAASAEERQSV
+205 AKAEEPAADTTLESEKKPEPEAEE
-218 AEATVENTDDEALA
+218 
-232 EETPAEESPES
+232 
-243 EADGQEEASTAMPIT
+243 QEEAPTALPVS
-258 YEYNEQPPRRPFNWW
+258 YEYTEQPPRRPFNWW
-273 KAIGLFFAV
+273 KAIGVFFFV
-282 LALMLASYFAGYYRL
+282 LVLMLLSYFAGYYRL

-308 SEPQPAQPAV
+308 TEPQPAQPA
-318 KVQSA
+318 A
-323 KPAPAKPQ
+323 KAQPAKTAPAKPQ
-331 PAPAEATAPKIPEN
+331 PAPAETTAPKISEN
-345 PLNLEN
+345 SLNSEN
-351 PEQPEP
+351 PEQPES
-357 RISKP
+357 RKSKP
-362 AKPASAPRKQQ
+362 AKPDP
-373 SAPRKQQ
+373 APRKQQ

-385 VAPAPQADTT
+385 VAPAPPADTT

>member
-1 MPVKNKISLQEL
+1 
-13 AEFMTTA
+13 MTAA
-20 DETLDKKTCEAFA
+20 DETLDKKTCEAFT

-44 LSDKFVKVKGFG
+44 LTDKFVKVKGFG

-108 LSDDTEQAEL
+108 LSDETEQAEL
-118 DAIDAAAE
+118 DAIDAAAA
-126 EEAQEMQASQEA
+126 EEALENEEA
-138 VEEAADEAVEEFVE
+138 EETVEEVAEEMPADEPTEEV
-152 KSVEEEPAEEAVEQ
+152 VEEEVMEEVP
-166 TAEEAPKEATA
+166 EEVLKEEPV

-182 SMEEPVATE
+182 PMEEPVATE

-205 AKAAASAEERQSV
+205 AKAEEPAADTTLESEKAPEPEAEE
-218 AEATVENTDDEALA
+218 
-232 EETPAEESPES
+232 
-243 EADGQEEASTAMPIT
+243 QEEAPTALPVS
-258 YEYNEQPPRRPFNWW
+258 YEYTEQPPRRPFNWW
-273 KAIGLFFAV
+273 KAIGVFFFV
-282 LALMLASYFAGYYRL
+282 FALMLLSYFAGYYRL

-308 SEPQPAQPAV
+308 TEPQPVQPAA
-318 KVQSA
+318 KVQPA
-323 KPAPAKPQ
+323 KTAPAKPQ
-331 PAPAEATAPKIPEN
+331 PAPAETTAPKISEN
-345 PLNLEN
+345 PLNSEN
-351 PEQPEP
+351 PEQPES
-357 RISKP
+357 RKSKP
-362 AKPASAPRKQQ
+362 AKPDPAPRKQQ
-373 SAPRKQQ
+373 SAPV
-380 SAPAE
+380 E
-385 VAPAPQADTT
+385 VAPAPPADTT

>member
-1 MPVKNKISLQEL
+1 
-13 AEFMTTA
+13 MTTA

-108 LSDDTEQAEL
+108 LSDETEQAEL
-118 DAIDAAAE
+118 DAIDAAAA
-126 EEAQEMQASQEA
+126 EEALENDEA
-138 VEEAADEAVEEFVE
+138 EETVEEVAEEMPAT
-152 KSVEEEPAEEAVEQ
+152 EPAEEVVEEEVKEEVPEEVLKEEPVEE
-166 TAEEAPKEATA
+166 AEEP
-177 EETEE
+177 
-182 SMEEPVATE
+182 MEEPVATE

-205 AKAAASAEERQSV
+205 AKVEEPAADTTLESEKVPEPEAEE
-218 AEATVENTDDEALA
+218 
-232 EETPAEESPES
+232 
-243 EADGQEEASTAMPIT
+243 QEEAPTALPVS
-258 YEYNEQPPRRPFNWW
+258 YEYTEQPPRRPFNWW
-273 KAIGLFFAV
+273 KAIGVFFFV
-282 LALMLASYFAGYYRL
+282 LTLMLLSYFAGYYRL

-308 SEPQPAQPAV
+308 TEPQPAQPAA
-318 KVQSA
+318 KVQPA
-323 KPAPAKPQ
+323 KTAPAKPQ
-331 PAPAEATAPKIPEN
+331 PAPAETTAPKISEN
-345 PLNLEN
+345 PLNSEN
-351 PEQPEP
+351 PEQPES
-357 RISKP
+357 RKSKP
-362 AKPASAPRKQQ
+362 AKPDP
-373 SAPRKQQ
+373 APRKQQ

-385 VAPAPQADTT
+385 VAPAPPADTT

>member
-13 AEFMTTA
+13 AEFMTAA

-108 LSDDTEQAEL
+108 LSDETEQAEL
-118 DAIDAAAE
+118 DAIDAAAT
-126 EEAQEMQASQEA
+126 EEALENEEA
-138 VEEAADEAVEEFVE
+138 EETVEEVAEEMPAD
-152 KSVEEEPAEEAVEQ
+152 EPAEEDVEEDVMEEVPEEVLKEESVEE
-166 TAEEAPKEATA
+166 AEEPR
-177 EETEE
+177 
-182 SMEEPVATE
+182 EEPVATE

-205 AKAAASAEERQSV
+205 AKAEEPAADTTLESEKTPEPEAEE
-218 AEATVENTDDEALA
+218 
-232 EETPAEESPES
+232 
-243 EADGQEEASTAMPIT
+243 QEEAPTALPVS
-258 YEYNEQPPRRPFNWW
+258 YEYTEQPPRRPFNWW
-273 KAIGLFFAV
+273 KAIGVFFFV
-282 LALMLASYFAGYYRL
+282 LALMLLSYFAGYYRL

-308 SEPQPAQPAV
+308 TEPQPAQPAA
-318 KVQSA
+318 KVQPA
-323 KPAPAKPQ
+323 KTAPAKPQ
-331 PAPAEATAPKIPEN
+331 PAPAETTAPKISEN
-345 PLNLEN
+345 PLNAEN
-351 PEQPEP
+351 PEQPES
-357 RISKP
+357 RKSKP
-362 AKPASAPRKQQ
+362 AKPDP
-373 SAPRKQQ
+373 APRKQQ

-385 VAPAPQADTT
+385 VAPAPSADTT

>member
-1 MPVKNKISLQEL
+1 
-13 AEFMTTA
+13 MTAA

-108 LSDDTEQAEL
+108 LSDETEQAEL
-118 DAIDAAAE
+118 DAIDAAAA
-126 EEAQEMQASQEA
+126 EEALENEEA
-138 VEEAADEAVEEFVE
+138 EETVEEVAEEMTAA
-152 KSVEEEPAEEAVEQ
+152 EPAEEVVEEEVMEEVPEEVLKEEPVEE
-166 TAEEAPKEATA
+166 AEEP
-177 EETEE
+177 
-182 SMEEPVATE
+182 MEEPVATE

-205 AKAAASAEERQSV
+205 AKTEEPAADTTLESEKGPEPEAEE
-218 AEATVENTDDEALA
+218 
-232 EETPAEESPES
+232 
-243 EADGQEEASTAMPIT
+243 QEEAPTALPVS
-258 YEYNEQPPRRPFNWW
+258 YEYTEQPPRRPFNWW
-273 KAIGLFFAV
+273 KAIGVFFLV
-282 LALMLASYFAGYYRL
+282 LALMLLSYFAGYYRL

-308 SEPQPAQPAV
+308 TEPQPAQPAA
-318 KVQSA
+318 KVQPA
-323 KPAPAKPQ
+323 KTAPAKPQ
-331 PAPAEATAPKIPEN
+331 PAPAETTAPKISEN
-345 PLNLEN
+345 PLNSEN
-351 PEQPEP
+351 PEQPES
-357 RISKP
+357 RKSKP
-362 AKPASAPRKQQ
+362 AKPDP
-373 SAPRKQQ
+373 APRKQQ

-385 VAPAPQADTT
+385 VAPAPPADTT

>member
-1 MPVKNKISLQEL
+1 
-13 AEFMTTA
+13 MTAA

-108 LSDDTEQAEL
+108 LSDETEQAEL
-118 DAIDAAAE
+118 DAIDAAAAEEALENEEAEETVEEVAEEMPADEPTEEVVE
-126 EEAQEMQASQEA
+126 EEVMEEVPEEVLKEEP
-138 VEEAADEAVEEFVE
+138 VEEA
-152 KSVEEEPAEEAVEQ
+152 EEP
-166 TAEEAPKEATA
+166 
-177 EETEE
+177 
-182 SMEEPVATE
+182 MEEPVATE

-205 AKAAASAEERQSV
+205 AKAEEPTDDTTLESEKAPEPEAEE
-218 AEATVENTDDEALA
+218 
-232 EETPAEESPES
+232 
-243 EADGQEEASTAMPIT
+243 QEEAPSALPVS
-258 YEYNEQPPRRPFNWW
+258 YEYTEQPPRRPFNWW
-273 KAIGLFFAV
+273 KAIGVFFFV
-282 LALMLASYFAGYYRL
+282 LALMLLSYFAGYYRL

-308 SEPQPAQPAV
+308 TEPQPAQPAA
-318 KVQSA
+318 KVQPA
-323 KPAPAKPQ
+323 KTAPAKPQ
-331 PAPAEATAPKIPEN
+331 PAPAESTAPKISEN
-345 PLNLEN
+345 SLNSEN
-351 PEQPEP
+351 PEQPES
-357 RISKP
+357 RKSKP
-362 AKPASAPRKQQ
+362 AKPDP
-373 SAPRKQQ
+373 APRKQQ

-385 VAPAPQADTT
+385 VAPAPPADTT

>member
-1 MPVKNKISLQEL
+1 
-13 AEFMTTA
+13 MTAA
-20 DETLDKKTCEAFA
+20 DDTLDKKTCEAFA

-108 LSDDTEQAEL
+108 LSDETEQAEL
-118 DAIDAAAE
+118 DAIDAAAA
-126 EEAQEMQASQEA
+126 EEALENEEA
-138 VEEAADEAVEEFVE
+138 EETVEEVAEEMPAA
-152 KSVEEEPAEEAVEQ
+152 EPAEEVVE
-166 TAEEAPKEATA
+166 EEVKEEVPEEVLKEEPV

-182 SMEEPVATE
+182 PMEEPVATE

-205 AKAAASAEERQSV
+205 AKAEEPAADTTLESKKNPEPEAEE
-218 AEATVENTDDEALA
+218 
-232 EETPAEESPES
+232 
-243 EADGQEEASTAMPIT
+243 QEEAPTALPVS
-258 YEYNEQPPRRPFNWW
+258 YEYTEQPPRRPFNWW
-273 KAIGLFFAV
+273 KAIGVFFFV
-282 LALMLASYFAGYYRL
+282 LALMLLSYFAGYYRL

-308 SEPQPAQPAV
+308 TEPQPVQPAA
-318 KVQSA
+318 KVQPA
-323 KPAPAKPQ
+323 KTAPAKPQ
-331 PAPAEATAPKIPEN
+331 PAPAESTAPKISAN
-345 PLNLEN
+345 PLNSEN
-351 PEQPEP
+351 PEQPES
-357 RISKP
+357 RKSKP
-362 AKPASAPRKQQ
+362 AKPDP
-373 SAPRKQQ
+373 APRKQQ

-385 VAPAPQADTT
+385 VAPAPPADTT

>member
-1 MPVKNKISLQEL
+1 
-13 AEFMTTA
+13 MTTA

-68 VNINTGERFQIE
+68 VNINTGARFQIE

-108 LSDDTEQAEL
+108 LSDETEQAEL
-118 DAIDAAAE
+118 DAIDAAAA
-126 EEAQEMQASQEA
+126 EEALENEEA
-138 VEEAADEAVEEFVE
+138 EETVEEVAEEMPAT
-152 KSVEEEPAEEAVEQ
+152 EPAEEVVEEEVKEEVPEEVLKEEPVEE
-166 TAEEAPKEATA
+166 AEEP
-177 EETEE
+177 
-182 SMEEPVATE
+182 MEEPVATE

-205 AKAAASAEERQSV
+205 AKAEEPAADTILESEKVPEPEAEE
-218 AEATVENTDDEALA
+218 
-232 EETPAEESPES
+232 
-243 EADGQEEASTAMPIT
+243 QEEAPTALPVS
-258 YEYNEQPPRRPFNWW
+258 YEYTEQPPRRPFNWW
-273 KAIGLFFAV
+273 KAIGVFFFV
-282 LALMLASYFAGYYRL
+282 LTLMLLSYFAGYYRL

-308 SEPQPAQPAV
+308 TEPQPAQPAA
-318 KVQSA
+318 KVQPA
-323 KPAPAKPQ
+323 KTAPAKPQ
-331 PAPAEATAPKIPEN
+331 PVPAETTAPKISEN
-345 PLNLEN
+345 PLNSEN
-351 PEQPEP
+351 PEQPES
-357 RISKP
+357 RKSKP
-362 AKPASAPRKQQ
+362 AKPDP
-373 SAPRKQQ
+373 APRKQQ

-385 VAPAPQADTT
+385 VAPAPPADTT

>member
-1 MPVKNKISLQEL
+1 
-13 AEFMTTA
+13 MTAA

-108 LSDDTEQAEL
+108 LSDETEQAEL
-118 DAIDAAAE
+118 DAIDAAAAEEALENEEAEETVEEVAEEMPADEPTEEVVE
-126 EEAQEMQASQEA
+126 EEVKEEVPEEVLKEEP
-138 VEEAADEAVEEFVE
+138 VEEA
-152 KSVEEEPAEEAVEQ
+152 EEP
-166 TAEEAPKEATA
+166 
-177 EETEE
+177 
-182 SMEEPVATE
+182 MEEPVATE

-205 AKAAASAEERQSV
+205 AKTEEPAADTTLESEKKPEPEAEE
-218 AEATVENTDDEALA
+218 
-232 EETPAEESPES
+232 
-243 EADGQEEASTAMPIT
+243 QEEAPTALPVS
-258 YEYNEQPPRRPFNWW
+258 YEYTEQPPRRPFNWW
-273 KAIGLFFAV
+273 KAIGVFFFV
-282 LALMLASYFAGYYRL
+282 LALMLLSYFAGYYRL

-308 SEPQPAQPAV
+308 TEPQPVQPAA
-318 KVQSA
+318 KVQPA
-323 KPAPAKPQ
+323 KTAPAKPQ
-331 PAPAEATAPKIPEN
+331 PAPAETTAPKISEN
-345 PLNLEN
+345 PLNSEN
-351 PEQPEP
+351 PEQSEP
-357 RISKP
+357 RKSKP
-362 AKPASAPRKQQ
+362 AKPDPAPRKQQ
-373 SAPRKQQ
+373 SAPE
-380 SAPAE
+380 E
-385 VAPAPQADTT
+385 VAPAPSADTT

>member
-1 MPVKNKISLQEL
+1 
-13 AEFMTTA
+13 MTAA

-108 LSDDTEQAEL
+108 LSDETEQAEL
-118 DAIDAAAE
+118 DAIDAAAA
-126 EEAQEMQASQEA
+126 EEALENEEA
-138 VEEAADEAVEEFVE
+138 EETVEEVAEEMPAT
-152 KSVEEEPAEEAVEQ
+152 EPAEEVVEEEVMEEVPEEVLKEEPVEE
-166 TAEEAPKEATA
+166 AEEP
-177 EETEE
+177 
-182 SMEEPVATE
+182 MEEPVATE

-205 AKAAASAEERQSV
+205 AKAEEPAADTTLESEKAPEPEAEE
-218 AEATVENTDDEALA
+218 
-232 EETPAEESPES
+232 
-243 EADGQEEASTAMPIT
+243 QEEAPTALPVS
-258 YEYNEQPPRRPFNWW
+258 YEYTEQPPRRPFNWW
-273 KAIGLFFAV
+273 KAIGVFFFV
-282 LALMLASYFAGYYRL
+282 LVLMLLSYFAGYYRL

-308 SEPQPAQPAV
+308 TEPQPVQPAA
-318 KVQSA
+318 KVQPA
-323 KPAPAKPQ
+323 KTAPAKPQ
-331 PAPAEATAPKIPEN
+331 PAPAETTAPKISEN
-345 PLNLEN
+345 PLNTEN

-357 RISKP
+357 RKSKP
-362 AKPASAPRKQQ
+362 AKPEP
-373 SAPRKQQ
+373 APRKQQ

-385 VAPAPQADTT
+385 VAPAPPADTT

-444 QIPILDT
+444 QIPILNT

>member
-1 MPVKNKISLQEL
+1 
-13 AEFMTTA
+13 MTAA

-108 LSDDTEQAEL
+108 LSDETEQAEL
-118 DAIDAAAE
+118 DAIDAAAA
-126 EEAQEMQASQEA
+126 EEAQE
-138 VEEAADEAVEEFVE
+138 EETVEEFVAEVAEEMPAEEPAEEVVEEEVKEEVPE
-152 KSVEEEPAEEAVEQ
+152 KELKEEPAEEA
-166 TAEEAPKEATA
+166 EEP
-177 EETEE
+177 
-182 SMEEPVATE
+182 MEEPVATE

-205 AKAAASAEERQSV
+205 AKAEEPAAD
-218 AEATVENTDDEALA
+218 TTL
-232 EETPAEESPES
+232 ES
-243 EADGQEEASTAMPIT
+243 EEAPEPEADEQEEAPTALPVS
-258 YEYNEQPPRRPFNWW
+258 YEYAEQPPHRPFNWW
-273 KAIGLFFAV
+273 KAIGVFFAV
-282 LALMLASYFAGYYRL
+282 LALMLLSYFAGYYRL

-308 SEPQPAQPAV
+308 SETQPEKPAD
-318 KVQSA
+318 KVLPA

-345 PLNLEN
+345 PLNPEN
-351 PEQPEP
+351 PEQPKSHKSE
-357 RISKP
+357 P
-362 AKPASAPRKQQ
+362 AKPAPAPRKQQ
-373 SAPRKQQ
+373 P
-380 SAPAE
+380 APAE
-385 VAPAPQADTT
+385 VAPAPPADTT

>member
-13 AEFMTTA
+13 AEFMTAA
-20 DETLDKKTCEAFA
+20 DVTLDKKTCEAFA

-108 LSDDTEQAEL
+108 LSDETEQAEL
-118 DAIDAAAE
+118 DAIDAAAA
-126 EEAQEMQASQEA
+126 EEALENEEA
-138 VEEAADEAVEEFVE
+138 EETVEEVAEEMPAA
-152 KSVEEEPAEEAVEQ
+152 EPAEEDVE
-166 TAEEAPKEATA
+166 EEVKEEVPEEVLKEEPV

-182 SMEEPVATE
+182 PMEEPVATE

-205 AKAAASAEERQSV
+205 AKAEEPAADTTLESEKAPEPEAEE
-218 AEATVENTDDEALA
+218 
-232 EETPAEESPES
+232 
-243 EADGQEEASTAMPIT
+243 QEEAPTALPVS
-258 YEYNEQPPRRPFNWW
+258 YEYTEQPPRRPFNWW
-273 KAIGLFFAV
+273 KAIGVFFFV
-282 LALMLASYFAGYYRL
+282 LALMLLSYFAGYYRL

-308 SEPQPAQPAV
+308 TEPQPVQPAA
-318 KVQSA
+318 KVQPA
-323 KPAPAKPQ
+323 KTAPAKPQ
-331 PAPAEATAPKIPEN
+331 PAPAETTAPKIPEN
-345 PLNLEN
+345 TLNPEN

-357 RISKP
+357 RKSKP
-362 AKPASAPRKQQ
+362 AKPDP
-373 SAPRKQQ
+373 APRKQQ

-385 VAPAPQADTT
+385 VAPAPPADTT